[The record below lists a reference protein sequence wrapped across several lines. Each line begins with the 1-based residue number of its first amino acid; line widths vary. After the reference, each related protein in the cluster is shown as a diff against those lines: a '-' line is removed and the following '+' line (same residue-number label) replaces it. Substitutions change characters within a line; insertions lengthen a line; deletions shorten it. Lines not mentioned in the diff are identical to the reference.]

1 MNKKLIFI
9 IILII
14 YLIIIFGTEVLYR
27 NKLLYEIS
35 VEYIE
40 NIKQEG
46 LFHIFYF
53 FLVNDILIFYAD
65 NRNVSGNVF
74 LSYKYI
80 IHIYINSI
88 NFNFYYVHIE
98 IIIFSTKTILG
109 YLFKEGK

>member
-14 YLIIIFGTEVLYR
+14 YLIIVFGTEVLYR
-27 NKLLYEIS
+27 NKLYEIS
-35 VEYIE
+35 FEYIE
-40 NIKQEG
+40 NIKQKG
-46 LFHIFYF
+46 FSIFSI

-80 IHIYINSI
+80 IRIYINSI